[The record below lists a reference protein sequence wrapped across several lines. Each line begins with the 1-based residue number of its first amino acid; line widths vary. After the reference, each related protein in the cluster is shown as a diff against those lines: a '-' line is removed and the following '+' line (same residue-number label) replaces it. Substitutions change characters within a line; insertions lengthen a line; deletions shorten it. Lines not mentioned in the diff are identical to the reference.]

1 MITFSY
7 SSNLTKLC
15 YQAIRA
21 ERGAMYYAKLTIDSS
36 LDAFKVEIYSR
47 KTGEKVKS
55 FYSLTLLDVKD
66 FLDKYFAPVHGRTKS
81 AIIERY
87 K

>member
-1 MITFSY
+1 MF
-7 SSNLTKLC
+7 
-15 YQAIRA
+15 
-21 ERGAMYYAKLTIDSS
+21 YAKLIVDSN

-47 KTGEKVKS
+47 KNDAKIIT
-55 FYSLTLLDVKD
+55 FYSLTLTDVKD
-66 FLDKYFAPVHGRTKS
+66 FLDKYFAPIHGRTKS

>member
-1 MITFSY
+1 MGV
-7 SSNLTKLC
+7 K
-15 YQAIRA
+15 
-21 ERGAMYYAKLTIDSS
+21 MYYAKLTIDSS

-47 KTGEKVKS
+47 KDNSKVKS
-55 FYSLTLLDVKD
+55 FYSLSLLDVKD